1 MVNTGKTTP
10 GLRSEVVRR
19 ANLSTILRSLHLNGS
34 LSRSDLVREVGLT
47 RSAVGALVTELGALG
62 LVDEVR
68 SSSDGNRGRP
78 SPLVQPRSDDNVVL
92 AIEILVDSIAV
103 SAVGLSGLLLRS
115 SRQDRSSARFDVE
128 QTVSDVCRLVRR
140 ISSSLPSACTVHG
153 VGIAVP
159 GLVRQADQRVVVV
172 PNLGWSD
179 VPIGEAILER
189 LESDLPFVVDN
200 EANLAALAES
210 RRGTAS
216 GLADVLYVA
225 AEVGVGGGIISER
238 RLLRGASG
246 FAGEIGHFPVNLA
259 GQRCNC
265 GAIGCFE
272 TEVGEVAMLR
282 RAGRPIDSGRH
293 GVLEV
298 LAAAEEGD
306 PVVLG
311 AMAEHGKWLGIGLAG
326 LINILNPASV
336 VLGGVLGQAHPY
348 LVESMNV
355 ELDSRVLAAVNGR
368 IVVAA
373 SSLGQDAPL
382 LGAAELAWDRAIEAL
397 I

>member
-179 VPIGEAILER
+179 VPIGEAILEQ

-282 RAGRPIDSGRH
+282 RAGWPIDSGRH

-298 LAAAEEGD
+298 LAAAEEGNS
-306 PVVLG
+306 VVLG